1 MLDLVSVLAESC
13 CNVCGSLKSEKVD
26 GRVSED
32 SEIVSSCAVADT
44 AVVFAKGGVADPM
57 KTILDVPVLSPPGE
71 KLTRIGTTARDA
83 GDGVLRLD
91 SFFAVA
97 QGASRESAN
106 LSHAG
111 PIEML
116 G

>member
-13 CNVCGSLKSEKVD
+13 CNVCGSLKSEEVD
-26 GRVSED
+26 GSVSEGG
-32 SEIVSSCAVADT
+32 EIVSGCAVADT
-44 AVVFAKGGVADPM
+44 AVVFAKRRITNPM
-57 KTILDVPVLSPPGE
+57 KTIFDVPVLSPPGE